1 MQAESTHKKRIVLWV
16 LLPSEV
22 FEWMT
27 WGINWDSFL
36 SLILFLPFFLF
47 KQDFWASVKLNSVHE
62 GKKLSISW
70 IYLILFLQ
78 RTWWVLC
85 RQTNIEGTV
94 FSFKEH
100 GGWEGET
107 QFTVWNLFFFLICLD
122 GSWQLSLYFSSV
134 HRQWNVWETNTLKI
148 LICIWKIMVWKGA
161 KGLGQDK
168 FILSFTHSIDKF
180 AVFAL
185 LPPTSWLPRGWH

>member
-1 MQAESTHKKRIVLWV
+1 MKFI
-16 LLPSEV
+16 P
-22 FEWMT
+22 
-27 WGINWDSFL
+27 
-36 SLILFLPFFLF
+36 
-47 KQDFWASVKLNSVHE
+47 VHWE
-62 GKKLSISW
+62 KKLIIDL

-78 RTWWVLC
+78 GIVQSLC
-85 RQTNIEGTV
+85 KKKNTEGTM

-100 GGWEGET
+100 RGWKGET
-107 QFTVWNLFFFLICLD
+107 QFTVWNPLFFFLICLD
-122 GSWQLSLYFSSV
+122 GSWQLSQYFSSV